1 MVGCQEEGFM
11 RWTLRKWSDARETA
25 DRDFQK
31 MRLSD
36 LEVRMS
42 GLDCARW
49 LIGAAFLVILLSSV
63 VAAIIVVQLIV
74 WR

>member
-1 MVGCQEEGFM
+1 MH
-11 RWTLRKWSDARETA
+11 WTLRKWSDEREPGE
-25 DRDFQK
+25 RGFQEV
-31 MRLSD
+31 RLSD

-42 GLDCARW
+42 GLDLVRW
-49 LIGAAFLVILLSSV
+49 LIGAAFLVILLGGV